1 MLISQL
7 THPGTIRDRQRA
19 LRQARRA
26 GGGSRPQAAASAA
39 ASRIVLYT
47 FTCELYRGVCLS
59 FLSKDVPAGGRGRLL
74 MEAEGRTI
82 AEVGWAGQ
90 CAGGVV
96 ETNGFCLKM
105 QALPGNAVSFKF
117 GAGA

>member
-1 MLISQL
+1 
-7 THPGTIRDRQRA
+7 
-19 LRQARRA
+19 
-26 GGGSRPQAAASAA
+26 
-39 ASRIVLYT
+39 
-47 FTCELYRGVCLS
+47 
-59 FLSKDVPAGGRGRLL
+59 